1 MDTRDGRKMGLINDN
16 YQCPVCR
23 EWGGGCGCL
32 KEYEREGYE
41 PERVKPDRTG
51 ARVDRR
57 LRQRDCE

>member
-1 MDTRDGRKMGLINDN
+1 MGYENDN

-32 KEYEREGYE
+32 KEYEQE
-41 PERVKPDRTG
+41 PERAESGGTS

>member
-1 MDTRDGRKMGLINDN
+1 MGLINDN